1 MRNTVGFAF
10 VALLTLT
17 AATAQTKVIVEQ
29 RESMSPEMIVLPVEV
44 PAFSIEHQVRLV
56 LEARIDW
63 FRLSGSNPWIS
74 VSVNGNRLGVED
86 LLNKTN
92 SFTLRDG
99 TDLTWF
105 SGGSWRLLYSPDFE
119 LAVADKLT
127 PYGTAEKDE
136 PYRFVWDITRHVKP
150 GANEIRL
157 DHPKILP
164 EPDKLV
170 LRNVCIEVGKFLQP
184 PGGEAVQPAPTGP
197 LPTIVSGVPKPAPLA
212 VSAHDGS
219 LVLRLADQTV
229 RVRTRLSLPGGGWRD
244 ATATGALQWTAG
256 PCRVARK

>member
-105 SGGSWRLLYSPDFE
+105 
-119 LAVADKLT
+119 T
-127 PYGTAEKDE
+127 
-136 PYRFVWDITRHVKP
+136 
-150 GANEIRL
+150 
-157 DHPKILP
+157 
-164 EPDKLV
+164 
-170 LRNVCIEVGKFLQP
+170 
-184 PGGEAVQPAPTGP
+184 
-197 LPTIVSGVPKPAPLA
+197 
-212 VSAHDGS
+212 
-219 LVLRLADQTV
+219 
-229 RVRTRLSLPGGGWRD
+229 
-244 ATATGALQWTAG
+244 
-256 PCRVARK
+256 